1 MRKFVDTLV
10 LVLLLT
16 GPAILLAGLSADA
29 ESAPPPDKVVAQEEM
44 PVRNDQLLVLRYMP
58 VR

>member
-1 MRKFVDTLV
+1 MRKFIDTFI

-29 ESAPPPDKVVAQEEM
+29 EEVAPEKVVAQEEV
-44 PVRNDQLLVLRYMP
+44 PAPADQLLVLRYIP